1 MSTLADLT
9 YVLPIRSAAG
19 PFPDDLPDYLA
30 RIAEAVA
37 AVIVVDGSPARI
49 FAALDATLPGS
60 VRHIPVD
67 PAQRGAN
74 GKVAGVRTAMRLA
87 RTAYVVIA
95 DDDIRYQRAELQA
108 VRDALLR
115 DDVVRPQNYFEPR
128 PWHAVL
134 DEGRSLIARATGGDW
149 PGTLG
154 VRRATYERAGG
165 YDADVLFENLELVRT
180 IRAIG
185 GTERVLDN
193 VFVRRR
199 PPALGHYLG
208 QRVRQAYDEFARPGR
223 FIVQLALVPAL
234 VLLARRYGFGGVLA
248 AAGATMVLA
257 EAGRRRGGA
266 TRVFPAA
273 ASLAA
278 PVWVAERAVTSW
290 LALGA
295 RMRGG
300 VRYSHGRLRI
310 AANAPRALRARL
322 QARAA

>member
-1 MSTLADLT
+1 VSTLADLT

-49 FAALDATLPGS
+49 FDALDATLPGS

-87 RTAYVVIA
+87 RTTYVIIA
-95 DDDIRYQRAELQA
+95 DDDIRYRRAELQA

-185 GTERVLDN
+185 GTECVLDN

-199 PPALGHYLG
+199 PPALGQPRSARPASLR
-208 QRVRQAYDEFARPGR
+208 RVRKARPLHR
-223 FIVQLALVPAL
+223 PTR
-234 VLLARRYGFGGVLA
+234 ARSGNRP
-248 AAGATMVLA
+248 AGAPLRF
-257 EAGRRRGGA
+257 RRRA
-266 TRVFPAA
+266 
-273 ASLAA
+273 
-278 PVWVAERAVTSW
+278 
-290 LALGA
+290 
-295 RMRGG
+295 RGG
-300 VRYSHGRLRI
+300 GRHDG
-310 AANAPRALRARL
+310 AC
-322 QARAA
+322 